1 MKTASMIR
9 VRNALVLA
17 GYLPLLVACGGTT
30 STNSSEGPGAAGA
43 GGASPSGGTGGAAG
57 SAGGAQAGAGGANG
71 GTGGAT
77 SAGAGGAAL
86 AGAGGSGGS
95 PAMCTDAKVAAST
108 CASTFGT
115 KMSVGFG
122 RIDGTLRAIVPP
134 ADKQCAMPDSFHVA
148 LDVEMDGA
156 VYRLVARV
164 YDDQTPGGSMYFAE
178 HDGPLPAPAFSPGWH
193 VGASMSYPKTL
204 GVHSAQFSEQS
215 QSTLVSTLLCEL
227 TIGAP
232 IAVYATGY
240 GPDGGHDVHKTG
252 GTSADGAI
260 VVHPDQPTSHYLLF
274 HFQSQ
279 TF

>member
-1 MKTASMIR
+1 M
-9 VRNALVLA
+9 
-17 GYLPLLVACGGTT
+17 
-30 STNSSEGPGAAGA
+30 
-43 GGASPSGGTGGAAG
+43 
-57 SAGGAQAGAGGANG
+57 
-71 GTGGAT
+71 GGAT
-77 SAGAGGAAL
+77 SAGAGG
-86 AGAGGSGGS
+86 GAGVAGSSGS
-95 PAMCTDAKVAAST
+95 PAVCNDAKVAAST

-115 KMSVGFG
+115 KMSAGFG

-134 ADKQCAMPDSFHVA
+134 DDKQCAMPDSFHVA
-148 LDVEMDGA
+148 LDVEVNGA

-164 YDDQTPGGSMYFAE
+164 FDDQTPGGLMYFAE
-178 HDGPLPAPAFSPGWH
+178 HDGPLPAPAFSVGWH
-193 VGASMSYPKTL
+193 LGAALSYPKTL
-204 GVHSAQFSEQS
+204 GVHSTEFGTQS
-215 QSTLVSTLLCEL
+215 QSVLVSTLLCEL

-274 HFQSQ
+274 HFQNQ